1 MIAFVYFACDAG
13 QEPVLFSGTIRS
25 NIANGKPDA
34 TDDDIIAACKQ
45 ANAHDFI
52 KAFPHAYS
60 TECGEGGMQLSG
72 GQKQR
77 IVSTCSYI
85 YMYDDHIPSTIPCIL
100 PCLFA
105 KCTI

>member
-1 MIAFVYFACDAG
+1 MPSHALLYDTG

-25 NIANGKPDA
+25 NIANGRPDA

-77 IVSTCSYI
+77 IVSI
-85 YMYDDHIPSTIPCIL
+85 HIHPY
-100 PCLFA
+100 F
-105 KCTI
+105 

>member
-1 MIAFVYFACDAG
+1 MIPVSNVNKYIKKHSLTYMYYFTHIPYTYTG

-25 NIANGKPDA
+25 NIANGRPDA

-60 TECGEGGMQLSG
+60 TECGEGGIQLSG

-77 IVSTCSYI
+77 IVSTYI
-85 YMYDDHIPSTIPCIL
+85 S
-100 PCLFA
+100 A
-105 KCTI
+105 

>member
-1 MIAFVYFACDAG
+1 MLHNKHHLYILHCSITG

-25 NIANGKPDA
+25 NIANGRPDA

-77 IVSTCSYI
+77 IVRTCSYI
-85 YMYDDHIPSTIPCIL
+85 FILMYTHIYMCVMIIC
-100 PCLFA
+100 
-105 KCTI
+105 